1 MAEEKKLTNQEMK
14 DALSQ
19 TTEQNNQMR
28 EYIGQLQ
35 QQLQRVSDASIY
47 KRIDYLFA
55 VIANEKMFPGGFVE
69 ACVDELVQVLTL
81 PEKPVSMN
89 EDKE

>member
-1 MAEEKKLTNQEMK
+1 MAEEKKLTSQEMK
-14 DALSQ
+14 EALSQ
-19 TTEQNNQMR
+19 TTDQNNQMR

-55 VIANEKMFPGGFVE
+55 VIANEKVFPKDFVG

-81 PEKPVSMN
+81 PEKAQSTN
-89 EDKE
+89 EDNG